1 LTKHISSHHPHS
13 FNLSYIVILVALN
26 ILHGNRQKG
35 GAMLSGVAEEA
46 KDARYPPF
54 GSLIGKFNALY
65 IGYLFYYTLFLVY
78 KGKCFY

>member
-1 LTKHISSHHPHS
+1 
-13 FNLSYIVILVALN
+13 
-26 ILHGNRQKG
+26 
-35 GAMLSGVAEEA
+35 MLSGVAEEA